1 MEDIKNDNF
10 KELVLD
16 SETMVMVDFY
26 SPWCAPCKTL
36 APILDEA
43 QKELGSKVKIY
54 KIDAEENIDTTQKYE
69 VMAVPTLLLFKNGE
83 VVNTIHGIAS
93 KDEIIRMVE
102 REES

>member
-26 SPWCAPCKTL
+26 SPWCAPCKAL

-43 QKELGSKVKIY
+43 AKELGDKVKIY
-54 KIDAEENIDTTQKYE
+54 KMNSDDNMETLETYNI
-69 VMAVPTLLLFKNGE
+69 MAVPTLLLFKKGE

-93 KDEIIRMVE
+93 KNEIIRMVE
-102 REES
+102 RETE